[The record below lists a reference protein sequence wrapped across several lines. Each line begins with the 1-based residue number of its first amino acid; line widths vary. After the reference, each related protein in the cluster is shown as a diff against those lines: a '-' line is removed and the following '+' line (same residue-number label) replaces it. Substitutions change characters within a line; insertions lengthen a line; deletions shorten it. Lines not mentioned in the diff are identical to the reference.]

1 MQCLKRLAA
10 YVVNAGDLQPHNPG
24 NHMSKFADDTRLIVP
39 ACNANSCESELAHID
54 QWSVNNN
61 LQLNRSKSTEII
73 FYTKHRQTGPP
84 QNIPTLEGIPRVT
97 KLNVLGVTLVDD
109 LTFHALVSEVISSGT
124 SSLYAIRKLKAH
136 GMREELV
143 QKVFQATVFSRIQYC
158 SPAWWGFADS
168 TDRAQLEAFVR
179 KAKKAKFCPDD
190 VLSFEYLSEAADKKL
205 FKRIIAEPEGNW
217 DDNMDHVLKHLL
229 PPKKTQRAIE
239 LRPRGHNY
247 EPPNK
252 NKYLTINSNNLLTRI
267 LYSCG

>member
-1 MQCLKRLAA
+1 
-10 YVVNAGDLQPHNPG
+10 
-24 NHMSKFADDTRLIVP
+24 
-39 ACNANSCESELAHID
+39 
-54 QWSVNNN
+54 
-61 LQLNRSKSTEII
+61 
-73 FYTKHRQTGPP
+73 
-84 QNIPTLEGIPRVT
+84 
-97 KLNVLGVTLVDD
+97 
-109 LTFHALVSEVISSGT
+109 
-124 SSLYAIRKLKAH
+124 
-136 GMREELV
+136 MREELV

-190 VLSFEYLSEAADKKL
+190 VPSFEYLCETADKKL
-205 FKRIIAEPEGNW
+205 FKRIIAEPEENW

-252 NKYLTINSNNLLTRI
+252 NKYLTINSNNFLTRM
-267 LYSCG
+267 LYSCSKVDIDP